1 MTMIEKVARAIDPG
15 AFDPKLTH
23 GDDCIECENQRE
35 RVKACARAA
44 IEAMKEPSEE
54 MKRSGSF
61 INNAQSGVYC
71 EKDIWV
77 AMIEAALK
85 E

>member
-1 MTMIEKVARAIDPG
+1 MKMIEKVARVIDPD

-23 GDDCIECENQRE
+23 GDDCIECEDKRE

-44 IEAMKEPSEE
+44 IEAMKEPSDNLLPESNYVNLE
-54 MKRSGSF
+54 DSRWVVKEF
-61 INNAQSGVYC
+61 I
-71 EKDIWV
+71 D
-77 AMIEAALK
+77 AALK